1 MERSGWWARQDS
13 NLRQRGYEPR
23 VLTAELQ
30 ARPED
35 ALEPTVSKARLDRD
49 PAQGLAGQAGSL
61 KRIELSGQEG
71 GSTKNLLPER
81 CLDRE
86 PRLCRPAYSIV
97 TH

>member
-81 CLDRE
+81 CLDRDL
-86 PRLCRPAYSIV
+86 PLQYSVGCLI